1 MFFFISSQKNFIIV
15 LLSNYI
21 IYIYE
26 CMYILNIN
34 IYLFIS
40 VLLLFN
46 EFEANNDL
54 SSKLMMFN
62 LKKDFFIF
70 KYITKL

>member
-1 MFFFISSQKNFIIV
+1 
-15 LLSNYI
+15 
-21 IYIYE
+21 
-26 CMYILNIN
+26 MYILNIN
-34 IYLFIS
+34 IYIFIS

-62 LKKDFFIF
+62 LKKDFLYLSI
-70 KYITKL
+70 